1 MRIAFF
7 VLLLANLLFLAWTEW
22 IAVPVPRADPLAG
35 LPRLRLVSR
44 AVAPVP
50 GAAAEQ
56 APAGA
61 LGAALAAEAKAPA
74 SAQQADAP
82 ALQCFSVGPFA
93 RSREAAEA
101 VALLRSQHFSPQPRT
116 AAVQPVRWYWVYL
129 PDLSGSARVQHA
141 LAELQRDGIE
151 GAEPMPAADG
161 KPGISLGLF
170 RDPAL
175 AHRQLTLARTKGFG
189 AQLAVRLVAQPAY
202 WVDLWAAGGAGALP
216 MQGLRA
222 KLGAAVAAQ
231 ACPAG
236 DTPPLPSNATGA
248 VAPGVPLPGDEAT
261 AAPPP

>member
-1 MRIAFF
+1 MRIAFL

-22 IAVPVPRADPLAG
+22 IAVPVSRSDPLTG

-61 LGAALAAEAKAPA
+61 LGAALADQAAAPS
-74 SAQQADAP
+74 SAQQADTP

-93 RSREAAEA
+93 RDREATEA
-101 VALLRSQHFSPQPRT
+101 AALLRSQHFLPQPRT
-116 AAVQPVRWYWVYL
+116 AAVRPARWYWVYL
-129 PDLSGSARVQHA
+129 PDISGSVRVRHV
-141 LAELQRDGIE
+141 LAELHRDGIE

-175 AHRQLTLARTKGFG
+175 AHRQLTLARAKGFG
-189 AQLAVRLVAQPAY
+189 GELTVRLVAQPAY
-202 WVDLWAAGGAGALP
+202 WVDLWAAGGASALP
-216 MQGLRA
+216 MRALRT
-222 KLGAAVAAQ
+222 KFGAAVGAQ
-231 ACPAG
+231 TCPRG